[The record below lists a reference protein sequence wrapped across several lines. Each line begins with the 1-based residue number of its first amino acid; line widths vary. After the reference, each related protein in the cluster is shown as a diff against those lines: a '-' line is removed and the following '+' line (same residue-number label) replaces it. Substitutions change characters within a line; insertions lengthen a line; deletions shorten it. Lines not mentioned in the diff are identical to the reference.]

1 MAIKGQK
8 FKKYPSELKKK
19 IVMERIEKHTPYL
32 ELAYRYGI
40 ASQESV
46 MQWVK
51 NYRECG
57 EASFKDK
64 RGTATAETSKLKGR
78 PRKYFDSEEEK
89 LQYQLL
95 IKQRNRERAARN
107 RRINRLRKKKAAAS
121 KEDNKTK

>member
-8 FKKYPSELKKK
+8 FKKYPSELKRQ

-95 IKQRNRERAARN
+95 IKQRNKERNARK
-107 RRINRLRKKKAAAS
+107 RRISRNKKKRETLD
-121 KEDNKTK
+121 KVN

>member
-1 MAIKGQK
+1 VIGMAIKGQK
-8 FKKYPSELKKK
+8 FKKYPSELKRQ

-51 NYRECG
+51 NYRDCG
-57 EASFKDK
+57 EASFGDK
-64 RGTATAETSKLKGR
+64 RGSATAETSKLKGR

-89 LQYQLL
+89 LQYELL
-95 IKQRNRERAARN
+95 IKNRNKEKNARKRRLN
-107 RRINRLRKKKAAAS
+107 RYRKKKAS
-121 KEDNKTK
+121 LEKEV

>member
-8 FKKYPSELKKK
+8 FKKYPSELKRQ

-32 ELAYRYGI
+32 ELAFRYGI

-51 NYRECG
+51 NYREFG

-89 LQYQLL
+89 REYQLL
-95 IKQRNRERAARN
+95 VKQRNKERNARR
-107 RRINRLRKKKAAAS
+107 RRIERYRKKKALLQEA
-121 KEDNKTK
+121 KK